1 MLGRWSPWR
10 ILIGALLFGLL
21 KSIGIG
27 LQLAGIGIRSE
38 LLGMLPY
45 LGIVLALVLI
55 AGKIALPASLG
66 TSYERGKRS

>member
-1 MLGRWSPWR
+1 
-10 ILIGALLFGLL
+10 
-21 KSIGIG
+21 
-27 LQLAGIGIRSE
+27 
-38 LLGMLPY
+38 MLPY